1 MWLHWKVLC
10 CVQGPEYDGD
20 ENRLPLGLRQVLTS
34 AAEAGFGSDF
44 VARLGMN
51 EQNPP
56 PEHLARAE
64 YFQKMQLGI
73 LLGCVV
79 ILVYL
84 LVALDSANLLLLL
97 MVLVFMALPLTAAFF
112 IVGRKIKYW
121 EKPYQLYSREFSYK
135 PKLKSGMQVPI
146 EVEYQFPTPV
156 TSAGVL
162 DQIHTA
168 AGEGLSR
175 SFAMRSIATD
185 YEECRRLL
193 VEVLGPEIERHGIEV
208 FRIHIAKIQLP
219 SSQYQSVVTLFS
231 AETSSR
237 DATKSL
243 AAKAN

>member
-1 MWLHWKVLC
+1 MMATKIALDSVSSKLLEV
-10 CVQGPEYDGD
+10 V
-20 ENRLPLGLRQVLTS
+20 
-34 AAEAGFGSDF
+34 AEPVVGNDF
-44 VARLGMN
+44 LARLGMN

-56 PEHLARAE
+56 PEHVARAE
-64 YFQKMQLGI
+64 YFQKVQLGI
-73 LLGCVV
+73 LLGCLV

-84 LVALDSANLLLLL
+84 LVALDSANLLFLL

-112 IVGRKIKYW
+112 IVGRKIRYW

-162 DQIHTA
+162 DQIHA
-168 AGEGLSR
+168 AADEGLGR
-175 SFAMRSIATD
+175 SFATRSAATD
-185 YEECRRLL
+185 YEETRRLM
-193 VEVLGPEIERHGIEV
+193 VEVLAPEIERYGIEV

-219 SSQYQSVVTLFS
+219 SSQYQSVATLFS
-231 AETSSR
+231 AETSSL
-237 DATKSL
+237 DAPRSL